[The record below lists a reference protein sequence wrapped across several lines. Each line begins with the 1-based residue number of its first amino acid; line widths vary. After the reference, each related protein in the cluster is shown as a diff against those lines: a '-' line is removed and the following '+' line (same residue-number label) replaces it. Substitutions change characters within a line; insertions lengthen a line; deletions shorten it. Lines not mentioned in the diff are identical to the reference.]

1 MNWLEILEE
10 IVRVCLI
17 PMLGILVTAFV
28 KWVQARKQEIID
40 KSENELVEKYVTLLA
55 QTISDCVIATNQTYV
70 EELKDKNMFDE
81 AAQKEALQKTYNTV
95 MAILSDEAI
104 GYLESIYGD
113 LHEYIIT
120 KIERE
125 VNVNKIWNK

>member
-1 MNWLEILEE
+1 MNLLEILDE

-70 EELKDKNMFDE
+70 EELKGKNMFDE

-104 GYLESIYGD
+104 GYLENIYGD

-120 KIERE
+120 KIEKE
-125 VNVNKIWNK
+125 VNLNKLWNK

>member
-1 MNWLEILEE
+1 MNWLEILDE

-28 KWVQARKQEIID
+28 KWVQTRKQEIID

-70 EELKDKNMFDE
+70 EELKGKNMFDE
-81 AAQKEALQKTYNTV
+81 SAQKEALQKTYNTV
-95 MAILSDEAI
+95 MAILSDEAV
-104 GYLESIYGD
+104 GYLETIYGD

>member
-1 MNWLEILEE
+1 MNWLEILDE

-17 PMLGILVTAFV
+17 PMLGILVAAFV
-28 KWVQARKQEIID
+28 KWVQTRKQEIID

-70 EELKDKNMFDE
+70 EELKGKNMFDE

-104 GYLESIYGD
+104 GYLENIYGD

-120 KIERE
+120 KIEKE
-125 VNVNKIWNK
+125 VNLNKNWYK

>member
-1 MNWLEILEE
+1 MNLLEILDE

-70 EELKDKNMFDE
+70 EELKGKNMFDE

-104 GYLESIYGD
+104 GYLENIYGD

-120 KIERE
+120 KIEKE
-125 VNVNKIWNK
+125 VNLNKIWNK

>member
-1 MNWLEILEE
+1 MNWLEILDE

-70 EELKDKNMFDE
+70 EELKGKNMFDE

-95 MAILSDEAI
+95 MTILSDEAI
-104 GYLESIYGD
+104 GYLENIYGD

-120 KIERE
+120 KIEKE
-125 VNVNKIWNK
+125 VNLNKLWNK

>member
-1 MNWLEILEE
+1 MNWLEILDE

-70 EELKDKNMFDE
+70 EELKGKNMFDE

-95 MAILSDEAI
+95 MTILSDEAI
-104 GYLESIYGD
+104 GYLENIYGD

-120 KIERE
+120 KIEKE
-125 VNVNKIWNK
+125 VNLNKIWNK

>member
-1 MNWLEILEE
+1 MNWLEILDE

-28 KWVQARKQEIID
+28 KWVQTRKQEIID

-70 EELKDKNMFDE
+70 EELKGKNMFDE

>member
-1 MNWLEILEE
+1 MNWLEILDE

-28 KWVQARKQEIID
+28 KWVQTRKQEIID

-81 AAQKEALQKTYNTV
+81 ATQKEALQKTYNTV
-95 MAILSDEAI
+95 MAILSDEAV
-104 GYLESIYGD
+104 GYLENIYGD

-120 KIERE
+120 KIEKE
-125 VNVNKIWNK
+125 VNLNKIWNK

>member
-1 MNWLEILEE
+1 MDLLEILDE

-28 KWVQARKQEIID
+28 KWVQTRKQEIID
-40 KSENELVEKYVTLLA
+40 KSENELVEKYVVLLA

-70 EELKDKNMFDE
+70 EELKGKNMFDE

-95 MAILSDEAI
+95 MAILSDEAV
-104 GYLESIYGD
+104 GYLETIYGD

-120 KIERE
+120 KIERD
-125 VNVNKIWNK
+125 VNVSKTWNK

>member
-1 MNWLEILEE
+1 MNWLEILDE

-28 KWVQARKQEIID
+28 KWVQTRKQEIID

-70 EELKDKNMFDE
+70 EELKGKNMFDE

-125 VNVNKIWNK
+125 VNVNKNWYK

>member
-1 MNWLEILEE
+1 MNLLETLDE

-70 EELKDKNMFDE
+70 EELKGKNMFDE

-104 GYLESIYGD
+104 GYLENIYGD
-113 LHEYIIT
+113 LHESIIT
-120 KIERE
+120 KIEKE
-125 VNVNKIWNK
+125 VNLNKFWNK

>member
-1 MNWLEILEE
+1 MNWLEILDE

-95 MAILSDEAI
+95 MTILSDEAVE
-104 GYLESIYGD
+104 YLETIYGD

-120 KIERE
+120 KIEKE
-125 VNVNKIWNK
+125 VNLNKIWNK